1 MAVIGHLVPP
11 LAALIPGI
19 PRVLGA
25 GREVGVGYNSVPVQW
40 HALLLIAWIVAD
52 WRVIVTPEVDVNSEM
67 ISMSNNDLVGLRVRP
82 LDLTMSRGID
92 PNSFQETY
100 QRPGLVTFG
109 QLLQQEVTHAN
120 LKRARQGIAPY
131 ASMITAQELEAV
143 HTGPARAAGVA
154 LPGEAFPGGG
164 CAAAPA
170 MGPAA
175 GYAGIGGPL
184 PVGGGL
190 WHQQPLR
197 WKRDAFIHLGQSAS
211 EVGQR
216 QPFFE
221 LKEVRQPRRTCPRW
235 GKTHRTVWQEPH

>member
-1 MAVIGHLVPP
+1 MAVIGHLVPA

-40 HALLLIAWIVAD
+40 HALLLMAWIVAD
-52 WRVIVTPEVDVNSEM
+52 WRVIVTP
-67 ISMSNNDLVGLRVRP
+67 
-82 LDLTMSRGID
+82 
-92 PNSFQETY
+92 
-100 QRPGLVTFG
+100 
-109 QLLQQEVTHAN
+109 
-120 LKRARQGIAPY
+120 
-131 ASMITAQELEAV
+131 EAV

-170 MGPAA
+170 VGPAA
-175 GYAGIGGPL
+175 GHAGIGGPL

-190 WHQQPLR
+190 RHQQPLR
-197 WKRDAFIHLGQSAS
+197 WRGEAFIHLGQSAS

-216 QPFFE
+216 QPFWE
-221 LKEVRQPRRTCPRW
+221 LEEVRQPRCTCPRW